1 MTATPTRRRPA
12 GAAIRWTLA
21 LAQFLLILDTAVLNV
36 AVPRIAESVHI
47 APAQQS
53 WVINAFVIP
62 FAGLLLAAGYLADQI
77 GRRRAMIGGLILLAG
92 GALLG
97 VFAVDA
103 ATVLASRAIQGVG
116 GAVTGA
122 SAMSL
127 VLHLFTGD
135 ARARALALYA
145 TMAGAGG
152 VAGTVA
158 GGALTDWLGWRSL
171 FALNVAAALALA
183 ATAAAVLPGDPT
195 HTPTATATEGPGR
208 RMSAGPVAM
217 TVALA
222 AAAYTITAAAQHPVA
237 SPHVWGAAAIAAA
250 AALLFVGLERLAS
263 TPVIPRAV
271 WSNRPM
277 LTALAL
283 AGVSQFTLT
292 PIFLLVSVYPQE
304 NLGYSA
310 FAAGVIL
317 LPMSV
322 AIVFIAPLLP
332 RLLGVVGLATVLVAG
347 FAAIAVGAGA
357 LAFLIGPGRSYLAIT
372 LVPTLII
379 AFGVPSTAMTT
390 NIATAAHAGTA
401 PTGITGGLLTTAQQF
416 GAALGLA
423 ALPAIAQHSGGY
435 RAAFVVACGAAV
447 IAIAAAVVSV
457 RRRSI

>member
-47 APAQQS
+47 PPAQQS

-62 FAGLLLAAGYLADQI
+62 FAGLLLAAGYLADRI
-77 GRRRAMIGGLILLAG
+77 GRRRAMISGLILLAG

-183 ATAAAVLPGDPT
+183 AAAATVLPGDPAR
-195 HTPTATATEGPGR
+195 TAGEGVGERR
-208 RMSAGPVAM
+208 RMDAGPAAM

-222 AAAYTITAAAQHPVA
+222 AAAYAITAAAQHPVG
-237 SPHVWGAAAIAAA
+237 SPNVWGAAAGAAA
-250 AALLFVGLERLAS
+250 AAAVFVWLERRAA

-271 WSNRPM
+271 WRNQPM

-310 FAAGVIL
+310 FAAGMIL

-332 RLLGVVGLATVLVAG
+332 RLLGRVGLAAVMVAG

-357 LAFLIGPGRSYLAIT
+357 LAVLIGPGRGYLAIT

-390 NIATAAHAGTA
+390 NIATAAHAGAT
-401 PTGITGGLLTTAQQF
+401 PSGITAGLLTTAQQF

-423 ALPAIAQHSGGY
+423 ALPAIAQQTGY
-435 RAAFVVACGAAV
+435 RAAFMVGGAASV
-447 IAIAAAVVSV
+447 LAVAAAVVAV